1 MSSRFMTY
9 QAQINILDI
18 IIANTILNEENNA
31 KNIAM
36 YNDIVAELETEL
48 NIVEENVSV

>member
-18 IIANTILNEENNA
+18 IIANSILNEENNA
-31 KNIAM
+31 M
-36 YNDIVAELETEL
+36 YNDIVAQLEPELK
-48 NIVEENVSV
+48 IVEENVSG

>member
-31 KNIAM
+31 ENIAM

-48 NIVEENVSV
+48 NPVEENVSV